1 MAARPFT
8 SMNRVSIGSITISEG
23 ALREIKSNP
32 RVSPLGQ
39 TASPRGAKAEMVLAT
54 IRKQTGE
61 FRLAD
66 IEAACPGV
74 GREWIRSLLGDLRS
88 SGEAKCSGKGSGAR
102 WRYDR

>member
-32 RVSPLGQ
+32 RVSPVGQ
-39 TASPRGAKAEMVLAT
+39 TRGAKAEMVLAT

-74 GREWIRSLLGDLRS
+74 GREWIRSLLGDLRR
-88 SGEAKCSGKGSGAR
+88 SGEVKCSGKGPGAR